1 MTSRGKPIIALL
13 VVCGESW
20 SYATTKDSGIYMG
33 LIGQLSHA
41 KMENDSGFQVYY
53 VHVYVSKYLE
63 EHIFPGLKIQDS
75 EMLARVLTW
84 VLCSFTQSSYKQ
96 NDKINIYLTRTTRK
110 HMFNTKYLIKKQSA
124 IFLEIT
130 WLLQFIRFPL
140 HRVDSFHFVADLIF
154 SICFS

>member
-1 MTSRGKPIIALL
+1 
-13 VVCGESW
+13 
-20 SYATTKDSGIYMG
+20 MG

-84 VLCSFTQSSYKQ
+84 DLCSFTHSSYKQ
-96 NDKINIYLTRTTRK
+96 NDKRNIYLTRTTRK
-110 HMFNTKYLIKKQSA
+110 YMFNTKYLIKKQSA
-124 IFLEIT
+124 TFLEIT

>member
-1 MTSRGKPIIALL
+1 
-13 VVCGESW
+13 
-20 SYATTKDSGIYMG
+20 MG

-84 VLCSFTQSSYKQ
+84 VLCSFTHSSYKQ

-110 HMFNTKYLIKKQSA
+110 YMFNTKYLIKKQSA

-130 WLLQFIRFPL
+130 WLLQF
-140 HRVDSFHFVADLIF
+140 V
-154 SICFS
+154 